1 MVLRA
6 DEVLEF
12 ASRHAT
18 YTTSG
23 EREESLRLHLGVL
36 SRPFGWLTKGIWFLC
51 QALLIA
57 WATLAIYYSNLPWA
71 GVRLALA
78 AAFAACAIWALWLS
92 RQRRTSL
99 LFIVLF
105 LGVVAW
111 WISIPPSHDREWRPE
126 VAVMPRAVIDGDTR
140 AHHRCPQFR
149 LPQPERFHGAL

>member
-92 RQRRTSL
+92 RQRAY
-99 LFIVLF
+99 VLA
-105 LGVVAW
+105 L
-111 WISIPPSHDREWRPE
+111 H
-126 VAVMPRAVIDGDTR
+126 RAVFGRGCMVDIHSSLARSCSGDR
-140 AHHRCPQFR
+140 KSR
-149 LPQPERFHGAL
+149 